1 MLNKKTIFFTIFV
14 ILFLSPLAQTEG
26 FESPKAFT
34 EYIYEN
40 YSEENFSEV
49 YNNFA
54 AELKRELE
62 KKVYLDFQKEN
73 FEKYSLEYTDIK
85 VGDAKE
91 IEFKEVKDKFDYAVD
106 FGNYYML
113 QVEYLL
119 KFNHFGK
126 REEES
131 GKKVY
136 LRKIVDTFQIFW
148 NPETTSND
156 QSAKVEADQDG
167 Q

>member
-91 IEFKEVKDKFDYAVD
+91 IEFREIKDKFDYAID

-119 KFNHFGK
+119 RFNHFGS
-126 REEES
+126 REKNSE
-131 GKKVY
+131 KIVY
-136 LRKIVDTFQIFW
+136 VRKINDDFQIFW
-148 NPETTSND
+148 DYKNALDDDKAANRDDKDE
-156 QSAKVEADQDG
+156 
-167 Q
+167 

>member
-1 MLNKKTIFFTIFV
+1 LNKKTIFFTIFV

-119 KFNHFGK
+119 KFNHFGN
-126 REEES
+126 REKNSE
-131 GKKVY
+131 KIVY
-136 LRKIVDTFQIFW
+136 VRKINEDFQIFW
-148 NPETTSND
+148 DYQNALDDDKAVNRDDEN
-156 QSAKVEADQDG
+156 E
-167 Q
+167 